1 MTTGHCKWFDP
12 NKGFGFVKSV
22 DGRDF
27 FVHYSDIQMEDFKEL
42 VEGDDVE
49 FDTVETDKGLQAKN
63 VKVV

>member
-1 MTTGHCKWFDP
+1 MATGHTKWFDP
-12 NKGFGFVKSV
+12 NRGFGFVKSV
-22 DGRDF
+22 DGQDY

-42 VEGDDVE
+42 IEGDDVE